1 MMRRRTCLQNFG
13 SFGVALAWPL
23 STRAQAGPT
32 RVVIGFSPGGSV
44 DALARLVAESISAE
58 SGRPAIVE
66 SKTGAAGRLAVDL
79 VKGAAPD
86 GETLLVAPQGPMT
99 LFPHVFNA
107 LRFDPAK
114 DFAPI
119 TRLASGDFALTLAPN
134 VPVQDVKALREWLKA
149 NPDKASY
156 GSPGAGT
163 IPHFVGVAVSTQL
176 GVPMTH
182 IPYQGSAKTMV
193 DLAGGNIA
201 MAISP
206 VTEALELHKA
216 GRVRIVATTG
226 AARTP
231 FVEGVPTFKEQG
243 FDVEVPLWFAA
254 YGPAGVPAAKV
265 QSLRAAIDKGFA
277 TPDTVQRL
285 AKLGLVPA
293 PMSPSEL
300 ESLRQRE
307 TAMWAGVV
315 KASGF
320 TPAN

>member
-1 MMRRRTCLQNFG
+1 MLRRHCIQGLG
-13 SFGVALAWPL
+13 ALGLAVSLPPVA
-23 STRAQAGPT
+23 RAQSAPV
-32 RVVIGFSPGGSV
+32 RVIIGFSPGGSV
-44 DALARLVAESISAE
+44 DALARLVAESLGAG
-58 SGRPAIVE
+58 SGRTAVVE

-79 VKGAAPD
+79 VKAAPPD
-86 GETLLVAPQGPMT
+86 GDTLLVAPQGPMT
-99 LFPHVFNA
+99 LFPHVFKS

-114 DFAPI
+114 DFSPI
-119 TRLASGDFALTLAPN
+119 TRLASGDFALTVAPN
-134 VPVQDVKALREWLKA
+134 VPAQDVKALRDWLKA

-163 IPHFVGVAVSTQL
+163 IPHFVGVAVSAQL

-226 AARTP
+226 AVRTP
-231 FVEGVPTFKEQG
+231 FVDGVPTFKEQG
-243 FDVEVPLWFAA
+243 VDVEVPLWFAA
-254 YGPAGVPAAKV
+254 YGPAGMPPAKV
-265 QSLRAAIDKGFA
+265 QALRTAIDKGFS
-277 TPDTVQRL
+277 TPDTAQRL

-293 PMSPSEL
+293 PLSPAEL
-300 ESLRQRE
+300 EALRQRE
-307 TAMWAGVV
+307 TALWAGVV

-320 TPAN
+320 TPAD